1 MKGRDFIVAIIGF
14 MFIAPIFF
22 TSCEEESNGTS
33 TTDTIVSVDTIYSSD
48 TIFSVDT
55 IFSSDTVYLAGQ
67 NVFMLEFRGDPDPD
81 DNTMDVSF
89 AMNANNISEIPDIE
103 VNGTQ
108 MQSFYTQGMILY
120 GNMEI
125 PYGKS
130 VQYSISKGDSV
141 TDGSLI
147 MPEIVEGRVNDSTL
161 LGASALGIPVARSFD
176 LYYEF
181 TDMDY
186 TRIEKSDDH
195 PWMDEQIMNITANTY
210 THSIDTTEVEKN
222 FANNY
227 EVDLYHLD
235 FSTVKGIGP
244 YSSGM
249 SLSPNVTGEF
259 GNGYVSGS
267 EYHSPTWVE
276 MDPALKSSD
285 REEPGQG
292 EEEDGDR
299 MNPDAFIESY
309 KQMIKNSHLAR

>member
-1 MKGRDFIVAIIGF
+1 MKGRDFIIAIIGF
-14 MFIAPIFF
+14 IFIAPVFF
-22 TSCEEESNGTS
+22 TSCEEESSGTS

-67 NVFMLEFRGDPDPD
+67 NVFMLEFQTDPDPD
-81 DNTMDVSF
+81 YNTMNVSF

-108 MQSFYTQGMILY
+108 MQNFYTQGMILY

-130 VQYSISKGDSV
+130 VQYSVSKGDSV

-147 MPEIVEGRVNDSTL
+147 MPEIVEGSVNDSSL
-161 LGASALGIPVARSFD
+161 FGASALSIPEAASFD

-186 TRIEKSDDH
+186 TRIEKRDDH
-195 PWMDEQIMNITANTY
+195 PWLSEQTMNITANTY
-210 THSIDTTEVEKN
+210 TLSIDTIDVEKN
-222 FANNY
+222 YSGNY
-227 EVDLYHLD
+227 EADLYHLN
-235 FSTVKGIGP
+235 FSTAKGIGP
-244 YSSGM
+244 YSSGAG
-249 SLSPNVTGEF
+249 LTPNVSGEF
-259 GNGYVSGS
+259 GSGYVSAT
-267 EYHSPTWVE
+267 ERHSPTWVY

-285 REEPGQG
+285 REEPAKSR
-292 EEEDGDR
+292 EEDQGR
-299 MNPDAFIESY
+299 MKPDEFINAY